1 MTARKVDII
10 EAITQGDAPMVHT
23 ILCAG
28 LDPNLLYSG
37 QTALMVACEHGQD
50 KICETLIANGAN
62 VDKVD
67 RYGRT
72 ALHFAARFGHI
83 DCCKVLIGANA
94 RDDLRATLLGNET
107 ALDFARAK
115 AQLEIVKLLVYGQKE
130 IRPSGVKNTDEFA
143 KKKVEAEVQFGTRS
157 IASGGATGAT
167 YAGSYTSIDAAPT
180 PLPPPFA
187 VQPMPLKDETKRL
200 AAQPSYG
207 H

>member
-1 MTARKVDII
+1 MTARKVDVID
-10 EAITQGDAPMVHT
+10 AIKEGDAHMVHT

-28 LDPNLLYSG
+28 LDPNLIYSG
-37 QTALMVACEHGQD
+37 QTALMVAAEHGQD

-67 RYGRT
+67 RYGRS

-83 DCCKVLIGANA
+83 ECCKVLIGANA

-107 ALDFARAK
+107 ALEFARAK
-115 AQLEIVKLLVYGQKE
+115 SQLEIVKLLMYGQKE
-130 IRPSGVKNTDEFA
+130 IRGTGVKNTDEFA
-143 KKKVEAEVQFGTRS
+143 KKKVEAEVAFGTRS
-157 IASGGATGAT
+157 IASGGASGAT
-167 YAGSYTSIDAAPT
+167 FAGSYTALDAPPT

-187 VQPMPLKDETKRL
+187 AQPMPVKDETRRL
-200 AAQPSYG
+200 AAQPTYG